1 MDKNPTKSGGVSMRF
16 AQIIR
21 LPAALAVLGLLLTA
35 PAAYAQEEYIEL
47 LRSDIKT
54 QKVAIMT
61 EAMQLSDEEGSIF
74 WPIYREYDLELSKLG
89 DQRIALIKDYA
100 ANYESMTEEK
110 AKELMDRAFK
120 LGEDRLKLDKKYYDM
135 VRKELGAIQAARFA
149 QVENQIGLLIDVQIA
164 SEMPLVKKPG
174 M

>member
-1 MDKNPTKSGGVSMRF
+1 MRI
-16 AQIIR
+16 ADLIR
-21 LPAALAVLGLLLTA
+21 LPAALAVIGVFLTA
-35 PAAYAQEEYIEL
+35 PAAYGQEEYIEL

-61 EAMQLSDEEGSIF
+61 EAMQLTDEEGSVF
-74 WPIYREYDLELSKLG
+74 WPIYREYDLALSKIG

-100 ANYESMTEEK
+100 EQYGSMTDEK

-120 LGEDRLKLDKKYYDM
+120 IGDERLKLDKKYYKM
-135 VRKELGAIQAARFA
+135 VEKELGAIKAARFA
-149 QVENQIGLLIDVQIA
+149 QVENQIGLLIDLQIA
-164 SEMPLVKKPG
+164 SEMPLVKKPD